1 MDFLIG
7 TVFTIGAGVVIYY
20 LVRFLIFLYYSR
32 FL

>member
-7 TVFTIGAGVVIYY
+7 TVFTIGALVILYAVFKI
-20 LVRFLIFLYYSR
+20 LKELYYWM